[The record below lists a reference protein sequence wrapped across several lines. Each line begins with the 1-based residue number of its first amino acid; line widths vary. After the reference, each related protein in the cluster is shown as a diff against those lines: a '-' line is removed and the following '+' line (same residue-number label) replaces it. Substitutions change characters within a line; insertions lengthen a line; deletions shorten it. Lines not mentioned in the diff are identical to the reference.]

1 MLKFTFE
8 AEAVAFVCCERF
20 GLDTSGYSFG
30 YIAGWSSDRE
40 LKELRSSLE
49 IIRDTAAEI
58 IDDVENQMQE
68 LRQNREQED
77 EISSPVMA
85 M

>member
-1 MLKFTFE
+1 ME
-8 AEAVAFVCCERF
+8 CQAESVAFTVCQHF

-30 YIAGWSSDRE
+30 YVAGWSSEKE

-58 IDDVENQMQE
+58 IDSVEGQLQK
-68 LRQNREQED
+68 LRQKHEAE
-77 EISSPVMA
+77 EEMVGPALA